1 MTRFLQAPGNLSLSA
16 ARTKL
21 PDMSTLSDVIG
32 LLESGD
38 WQTAHRMVQGDSSP
52 EGCWAH
58 GIAHIME
65 GDMRNAG
72 HWYGRA
78 GRELP
83 DAATAEEEI
92 RSLKQQLASS

>member
-1 MTRFLQAPGNLSLSA
+1 
-16 ARTKL
+16 
-21 PDMSTLSDVIG
+21 MSTLTEVID

-38 WQTAHRMVQGDSSP
+38 WQTAHRMVQGDSSSQ
-52 EGCWAH
+52 GCWAH

-78 GRELP
+78 GRALP
-83 DAATAEEEI
+83 DTPAVDDEI
-92 RSLKQQLASS
+92 RLLKQHLASS

>member
-1 MTRFLQAPGNLSLSA
+1 MN
-16 ARTKL
+16 
-21 PDMSTLSDVIG
+21 TLTEVVS

-38 WQTAHRMVQGDSSP
+38 WQTAHRLVQRDSSP
-52 EGCWAH
+52 QGCWAH

-78 GRELP
+78 ERELP
-83 DAATAEEEI
+83 EASAVDQEI
-92 RSLKQQLASS
+92 QSLKRQLESG

>member
-1 MTRFLQAPGNLSLSA
+1 
-16 ARTKL
+16 
-21 PDMSTLSDVIG
+21 MSTLTEVID

-38 WQTAHRMVQGDSSP
+38 WQTAHRMVQGDASSQ
-52 EGCWAH
+52 GCWAH

-78 GRELP
+78 GRNLP
-83 DAATAEEEI
+83 DASAVGEEI
-92 RSLKQQLASS
+92 RLLKQQLANE

>member
-1 MTRFLQAPGNLSLSA
+1 
-16 ARTKL
+16 
-21 PDMSTLSDVIG
+21 MSTLTDVIQ

-52 EGCWAH
+52 QGCWAH

-78 GRELP
+78 GRDLP
-83 DAATAEEEI
+83 DASAVNDEI
-92 RSLKQQLASS
+92 RSLKQQLS

>member
-1 MTRFLQAPGNLSLSA
+1 MWLPRPWLD
-16 ARTKL
+16 TKL
-21 PDMSTLSDVIG
+21 RGMNTLSDAVL

-38 WQTAHRMVQGDSSP
+38 WQAAHRIVQKDSSQQ
-52 EGCWAH
+52 GCWAH

-78 GRELP
+78 ERDLP
-83 DAATAEEEI
+83 DAGAVDEEI
-92 RSLKQQLASS
+92 RLLKQQLATG

>member
-1 MTRFLQAPGNLSLSA
+1 
-16 ARTKL
+16 
-21 PDMSTLSDVIG
+21 MSTLSDVIR

-38 WQTAHRMVQGDSSP
+38 WQTAHRMVQGDSTQQ
-52 EGCWAH
+52 GRWAH
-58 GIAHIME
+58 GIVHIME

-83 DAATAEEEI
+83 DASAVDDEI
-92 RSLKQQLASS
+92 RLLKQELAAE